1 MTVPDSIMI
10 PGLKVPGDKD
20 GPVFDEPWQAR
31 VFALVVRLCRDGRY
45 EWDEFRRLLIAE
57 IGAADAAGDGETG
70 YYDHWLAASEKLLG
84 ARGLLAQDDLAGRKA
99 ELAANPPEPTKA
111 VPNPVHVDP
120 GRR

>member
-1 MTVPDSIMI
+1 MTI
-10 PGLKVPGDKD
+10 PHSLKVPGDKH

-31 VFALVVRLCRDGRY
+31 AFALVVRLCQDGQY

-57 IGAADAAGDGETG
+57 IGAADAADAAGNGKTG